1 MVHRRFF
8 INLSFVFLI
17 VFVLLAIDPYDRAD
31 WALENILVVVFA
43 VILGYSYRKFPLSRV
58 SYGLI
63 FSFLLLHEIGSHYTY
78 AKVPY
83 EAFAKEYL
91 NVSINQIFGWERN
104 NFDRVVH
111 FLYGLFL
118 AYPIREFY
126 YRVANAKGF
135 WGYFFPLELTMASSM
150 IFELFE
156 WLAAETVGGDLGVA
170 YLGTQGDIW
179 DAHKD
184 MALASL
190 GAAIA
195 MVITLL
201 VNLRLQRNFE
211 REWQDSLSIKYH
223 EPLGE
228 DKLEKMLGEKQN
240 NSDSGES

>member
-1 MVHRRFF
+1 MVHSRFF
-8 INLSFVFLI
+8 LILSLVFLALFI
-17 VFVLLAIDPYDRAD
+17 ALAISPYDRQD
-31 WALENILVVVFA
+31 WALENLLVIFFA
-43 VILGYSYRKFPLSRV
+43 IVLGFSYRKFPLSRV
-58 SYGLI
+58 SYLFI
-63 FSFLLLHEIGSHYTY
+63 FLFLVLHEIGSHYTY

-83 EAFAKEYL
+83 EAFF
-91 NVSINQIFGWERN
+91 VSYFDFSVQEFFGWQRN

-156 WLAAETVGGDLGVA
+156 WGAAEIVGGELGAA

-190 GAAIA
+190 GAAITMA
-195 MVITLL
+195 ITLV
-201 VNLRLQRNFE
+201 VNLRLQRNFDK
-211 REWQDSLSIKYH
+211 EWDDSLSIKYNQ
-223 EPLGE
+223 PLGE
-228 DKLEKMLGEKQN
+228 DEIEKMLFEQERKGNEEK
-240 NSDSGES
+240 